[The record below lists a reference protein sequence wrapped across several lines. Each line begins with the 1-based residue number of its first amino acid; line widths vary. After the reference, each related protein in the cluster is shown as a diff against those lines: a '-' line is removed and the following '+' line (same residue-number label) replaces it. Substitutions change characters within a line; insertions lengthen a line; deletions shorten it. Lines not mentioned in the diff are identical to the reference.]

1 MRTVLITGTSRG
13 IGLEFVRQLALLQPG
28 PEFIFASCRAPH
40 HAKELQAIAAAHRN
54 VKILEIDVQDESTY
68 GPAVE
73 TVSNLVGAMGL
84 NVLINNAGIVFNE
97 SYETVSREVL
107 FKLMDSN
114 FISPLRLTQAF
125 LPLLRQGALSSPVD
139 SFSVERGA
147 VINMTSGLSSI
158 SENTTEGH
166 AGHRESKAALNMFTK
181 SLSLLLEGD
190 KILVVSQNPGYVK
203 TDGGGPGAKITP
215 QESVTVMLKIFSLLS
230 EEYTGSFLAHRIPLQ
245 KCKF

>member
-40 HAKELQAIAAAHRN
+40 RAKELQGIAAAHGN

-73 TVSNLVGAMGL
+73 TVTNLVGTDNL
-84 NVLINNAGIVFNE
+84 PAGIVFNE

-107 FKLMDSN
+107 FELMDTN
-114 FISPLRLTQAF
+114 FIGPLRLTQAF

-230 EEYTGSFLAHRIPLQ
+230 EEYTGSFLAHRIPLL